1 MKARIV
7 QGFPRVRDRIAL
19 LAAVAIALVFAVSF
33 ARSLFGALEARA
45 AVDKLRNENAG
56 LQQQVDAIAAERL
69 LLDDRAF
76 LELLARGYGLGSPL
90 EHPFALAA
98 DAAEL
103 PADAPGSASRRL
115 AVPQAERS
123 PLDLWIEI
131 LFGG

>member
-1 MKARIV
+1 MKVRVLQA
-7 QGFPRVRDRIAL
+7 FPRLRDRVALIA
-19 LAAVAIALVFAVSF
+19 VSAIALVFVVTF
-33 ARSLFGALEARA
+33 ARSLVGALEARA
-45 AVDKLRNENAG
+45 AVEKLRNENAG
-56 LQQQVDAIAAERL
+56 LQEQVDAIAAERL

-98 DAAEL
+98 DAAAL
-103 PADAPGSASRRL
+103 PLDAPGSPSRRL
-115 AVPQAERS
+115 AVPRAERS